1 MDILEQIDAI
11 LLEDELDEGIK
22 DLAKNTIISVLI
34 SIAVMVGGGSP
45 VKLAVEKAHKEH
57 RVTDVTVDQL
67 EKLYNS
73 IKTKV

>member
-1 MDILEQIDAI
+1 MDILDQIDAI

-45 VKLAVEKAHKEH
+45 VKIAVEKAHAAHK
-57 RVTDVTVDQL
+57 VTDVGVDQL

>member
-34 SIAVMVGGGSP
+34 SIFLKMEQYLQ
-45 VKLAVEKAHKEH
+45 KCILKE
-57 RVTDVTVDQL
+57 
-67 EKLYNS
+67 N
-73 IKTKV
+73 